1 MKRGIRKEKKMH
13 YTTSDVARAL
23 KTTPLPIRRGL
34 EQGVFPFGCA
44 VQCKKRYVYIIY
56 PNKVEEYLGKIEK
69 EES

>member
-1 MKRGIRKEKKMH
+1 MH

-23 KTTPLPIRRGL
+23 KTTPLTIRRGL